1 MTKDSEKEKKGLR
14 RSTASGMTPF
24 EEMERWF
31 DDFSPR
37 RWLRSGWDFPSFP
50 RFDAPFEDR
59 HPRVDVIDRETE
71 VVVKAELPG
80 VKKEDLDV
88 SLSDNK
94 LVIKATTSQEKEEE
108 EGAYFRRETS
118 RGEFQRTLLL
128 PENIDD
134 ENVQA
139 TFKDGL
145 LELKMPKLAATK
157 HRSITV
163 E

>member
-1 MTKDSEKEKKGLR
+1 MAKELEKEKKKVR
-14 RSTASGMTPF
+14 RSTASEMTPF

-37 RWLRSGWDFPSFP
+37 HWLRSGLGFPSFP
-50 RFDAPFEDR
+50 RFETPFEGR
-59 HPRVDVIDRETE
+59 YPKVDVIDRDTE

-94 LVIKATTSQEKEEE
+94 LVIKATTSHEKKEEE
-108 EGAYFRRETS
+108 GEYFRRETS
-118 RGEFQRTLLL
+118 RGEFQRTLML

-163 E
+163 K

>member
-14 RSTASGMTPF
+14 RSTASGMSPF

-31 DDFSPR
+31 EDFSPR
-37 RWLRSGWDFPSFP
+37 HWLRPGWDFPSFP
-50 RFDAPFEDR
+50 RFEAPFEGR

-94 LVIKATTSQEKEEE
+94 LVLKATTSQEKKEE
-108 EGAYFRRETS
+108 EGEYFRRETS